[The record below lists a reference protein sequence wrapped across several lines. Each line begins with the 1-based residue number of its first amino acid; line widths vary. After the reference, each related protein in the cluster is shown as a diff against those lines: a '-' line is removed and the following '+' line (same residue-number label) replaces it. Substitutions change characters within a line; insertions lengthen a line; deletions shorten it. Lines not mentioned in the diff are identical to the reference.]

1 MELFGFLLGVVF
13 GYLSIT
19 IEGPDYLL
27 RYLRGKYKG
36 INVKDDYTRGY
47 KDGLGF
53 AVDKLSCIV
62 EGRKEWHL

>member
-1 MELFGFLLGVVF
+1 MEFFGFLLGVVS

-27 RYLRGKYKG
+27 RYLRNKLHGVQ
-36 INVKDDYTRGY
+36 VKNDYTRGY